1 MLQFFILPCS
11 LLTYSSPS
19 VLIQVSDSK
28 DVCTSLESL
37 TPTTN
42 MVGPQHPNLM
52 HQLQT
57 SFSSLYYP
65 QASITAQA
73 SFIDTKEC

>member
-1 MLQFFILPCS
+1 MLQFFVLPCS
-11 LLTYSSPS
+11 LLTYSSLS
-19 VLIQVSDSK
+19 VLIQVNDSK
-28 DVCTSLESL
+28 DIDI
-37 TPTTN
+37 PTTN

-52 HQLQT
+52 HQSQM
-57 SFSSLYYP
+57 SFPSLYYP